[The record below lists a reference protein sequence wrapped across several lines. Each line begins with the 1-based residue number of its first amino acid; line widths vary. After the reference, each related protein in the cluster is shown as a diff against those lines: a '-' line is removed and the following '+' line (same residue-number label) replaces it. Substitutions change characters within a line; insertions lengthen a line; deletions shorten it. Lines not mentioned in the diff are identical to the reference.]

1 MNPPLDQHFDVRTA
15 LVIWLLVQF
24 SFGVLELIMAS
35 TRRDTPLLL
44 MTSLSA
50 LITGVSTLLL
60 ALRGLIPD
68 ALSIG
73 VANGLYWLGL
83 SMLWTGMRLFS
94 RRPVHLW
101 LIWLPA
107 LAIALAFTFVPAI
120 AGDFRIRVQISCYSL
135 ALITGVTALDLIG
148 DQRREPL
155 VARHI
160 VLLAVLVSTPSRCS
174 GRACWPVSSS
184 VGNLVARRAPSAAG
198 IGDSAGRGDD
208 ALAHRPAADDQRTLA
223 NRLLLLAERDGL
235 TGVLNRAGFERLGQR
250 QVERCH
256 RSGSASTVLMM
267 DLDYFK
273 QVNDRYGHD
282 IGDQMLRLFVQTV
295 RGLLRPGDLF
305 GRYGGEEFCVLLPA
319 TVAADAV
326 VIGERLRESFERVSL
341 PVDQERSLST
351 TVTIGVY
358 TVPGHD
364 RSLASAMKIADAAL
378 YVGKRRG
385 RNCVVLA

>member
-1 MNPPLDQHFDVRTA
+1 VNPPLDQHFDVRTA

-174 GRACWPVSSS
+174 GRACWPVSS
-184 VGNLVARRAPSAAG
+184 VRRQPRCKACPECS
-198 IGDSAGRGDD
+198 R
-208 ALAHRPAADDQRTLA
+208 HRR
-223 NRLLLLAERDGL
+223 
-235 TGVLNRAGFERLGQR
+235 
-250 QVERCH
+250 
-256 RSGSASTVLMM
+256 
-267 DLDYFK
+267 
-273 QVNDRYGHD
+273 
-282 IGDQMLRLFVQTV
+282 
-295 RGLLRPGDLF
+295 
-305 GRYGGEEFCVLLPA
+305 FCW
-319 TVAADAV
+319 
-326 VIGERLRESFERVSL
+326 SW
-341 PVDQERSLST
+341 
-351 TVTIGVY
+351 
-358 TVPGHD
+358 
-364 RSLASAMKIADAAL
+364 
-378 YVGKRRG
+378 
-385 RNCVVLA
+385 